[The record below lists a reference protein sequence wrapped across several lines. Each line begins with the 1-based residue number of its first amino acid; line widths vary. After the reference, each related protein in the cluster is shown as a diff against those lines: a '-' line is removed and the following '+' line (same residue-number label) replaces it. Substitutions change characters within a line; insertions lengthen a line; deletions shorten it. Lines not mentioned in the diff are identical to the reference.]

1 MSKVRIGRRAAI
13 GLAAAG
19 TVAAV
24 QRRAHGEAK
33 AGGAKAGEPNASE
46 ANAGQAK
53 SGEANAMQ
61 AAARREASLTWY
73 VAQVDTE
80 TAEGFG
86 SAFSAAHPGI
96 TVEVIRTTG
105 QVAFE
110 RLMLDLK
117 NGTPHCDVFSATDI
131 AHMAILRDH
140 NALMAFTPENF
151 AGMRPEF
158 KTESEV
164 GWYYPTN
171 AGRWALVRNKDKVT
185 QQAAPKAWTDL
196 LDPRWKGRVSVAHP
210 AFSGGAGVWALA
222 VKKLHGWAFF
232 EALAKNDPRVG
243 RSTLDTVTLL
253 GAAECLV
260 GPTWAPGAY
269 RAVDKGAPITLDQ
282 PSDGV
287 VLMTFPSAIP
297 AGAPHPNAAKLFM
310 EWLLSED
317 YSRLIAAQGSEPIH
331 AGVAPRA
338 DQPALDQQKV
348 VSLTVEEIRKGVPE
362 LVEQWRDTFGG

>member
-1 MSKVRIGRRAAI
+1 MSSVINRRRAAI
-13 GLAAAG
+13 GLAALC
-19 TVAAV
+19 AAAALP
-24 QRRAHGEAK
+24 RRARGDM
-33 AGGAKAGEPNASE
+33 
-46 ANAGQAK
+46 
-53 SGEANAMQ
+53 NAME
-61 AAARREASLTWY
+61 AAARQEGSLTWY
-73 VAQVDTE
+73 TAQLDTE
-80 TAEGFG
+80 TAESFG
-86 SAFSAAHPGI
+86 RAFSAAHPGI
-96 TVEVIRTTG
+96 AVEVIRTTG
-105 QVAFE
+105 QVAFQ

-131 AHMAILRDH
+131 AHMPILQERK
-140 NALMAFTPENF
+140 ALMPFTPDNF

-158 KTESEV
+158 KAQADS

-171 AGRWALVRNKDKVT
+171 AGRWALVRNRDKVT
-185 QQAAPKAWTDL
+185 QEAAPKAWTDL
-196 LDPRWKGRVSVAHP
+196 LDPRWKGRLSVAHP

-222 VKKLHGWAFF
+222 LKKLHGWEFF

-253 GAAECLV
+253 SGAECLV

-269 RAVDKGAPITLDQ
+269 RAVDKGAPIALDQ

-331 AGVAPRA
+331 AGVPPRP
-338 DQPALDQQKV
+338 DEPPLDQQKV
-348 VSLTVEEIRKGVPE
+348 LTLTVAEIRKGVPE

>member
-1 MSKVRIGRRAAI
+1 MSSVINRRRAAI
-13 GLAAAG
+13 GLAALC
-19 TVAAV
+19 TTAALP
-24 QRRAHGEAK
+24 RRAHGDM
-33 AGGAKAGEPNASE
+33 NAVE
-46 ANAGQAK
+46 
-53 SGEANAMQ
+53 
-61 AAARREASLTWY
+61 AAARQEGSLTWY
-73 VAQVDTE
+73 TAQLDTE
-80 TAEGFG
+80 TAESFG
-86 SAFSAAHPGI
+86 RAFSAAHPGI
-96 TVEVIRTTG
+96 AVEVIRTTG
-105 QVAFE
+105 QVAFQ

-131 AHMAILRDH
+131 AHMPILQERK
-140 NALMAFTPENF
+140 ALMSFTPDNF
-151 AGMRPEF
+151 AGMRPQF
-158 KTESEV
+158 QAQSDA

-171 AGRWALVRNKDKVT
+171 AGRWALVRNRDKVT
-185 QQAAPKAWTDL
+185 QEAAPKAWTDL

-222 VKKLHGWAFF
+222 LKKLHGWEFF
-232 EALAKNDPRVG
+232 EALVKNDPRVG

-253 GAAECLV
+253 TAAECLV

-269 RAVDKGAPITLDQ
+269 RAIDKGAPIALDQ

-331 AGVAPRA
+331 AGVPPRA
-338 DQPALDQQKV
+338 DEPPLEQQKV
-348 VSLTVEEIRKGVPE
+348 LTLTVEEIRKGVPE